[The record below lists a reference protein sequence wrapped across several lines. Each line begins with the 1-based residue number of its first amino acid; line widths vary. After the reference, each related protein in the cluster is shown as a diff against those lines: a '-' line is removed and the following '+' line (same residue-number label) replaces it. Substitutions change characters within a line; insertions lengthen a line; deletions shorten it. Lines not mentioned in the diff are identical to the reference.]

1 MMLRNSLND
10 ALKEAMRNK
19 DKQAISTLRL
29 ILAALKDRD
38 IAARGEG
45 SEAIGEDAVLEML
58 QKMIR
63 QRRDSIEMY
72 EKAGRTEL
80 AEREQS
86 EIAVIEK
93 FLPKQMSAEEV
104 EKIVEDLIAELGV
117 DSIKDMGKVMGA
129 LKSKYAGTMDFGK
142 ASGVVKAKLV

>member
-45 SEAIGEDAVLEML
+45 SEAIGEEAVLEML

-86 EIAVIEK
+86 EIDVIEK
-93 FLPKQMSAEEV
+93 FLPKQMSAEEI

-129 LKSKYAGTMDFGK
+129 LKSKYAGKMDFGK

>member
-1 MMLRNSLND
+1 MLRNSLND
-10 ALKEAMRNK
+10 ALKDAMRNK

-45 SEAIGEDAVLEML
+45 RDPIGEDDVLEML

-86 EIAVIEK
+86 EIGIIEG

-104 EKIVEDLIAELGV
+104 EQIVIDLIAELGA

-129 LKSKYAGTMDFGK
+129 LKGKYAGKMDFGK
-142 ASGVVKAKLV
+142 ASAAVKTKLV

>member
-1 MMLRNSLND
+1 MLRNSLND
-10 ALKEAMRNK
+10 TLKDAMRNK
-19 DKQAISTLRL
+19 DKQATSTLRL

-45 SEAIGEDAVLEML
+45 RDPIGDDDVLEML

-86 EIAVIEK
+86 EIGVIEG

-104 EKIVEDLIAELGV
+104 EQIVADLIVELGA

-129 LKSKYAGTMDFGK
+129 LKGKYAGKMDFGK
-142 ASGVVKAKLV
+142 ASAAVKTKLV

>member
-45 SEAIGEDAVLEML
+45 SDPIGEEAVLEML

-80 AEREQS
+80 AEREQN
-86 EIAVIEK
+86 EIVVIEK
-93 FLPKQMSAEEV
+93 FLPKQMSSEEI
-104 EKIVEDLIAELGV
+104 EKIVEDLIAELGA